1 MRLTTRWTAVAL
13 AVFCFGLSAWAEA
26 PTPKDKFHLYLLV
39 GQSNM
44 AGRGKVEEQDKTPDP
59 RIVSLNKAG
68 QWVPAVEPLHF
79 DKTAA
84 GVGPGFAFARAMIE
98 AEKDPAVKI
107 GLIPCAVGGSPIASW
122 NAGVQDP
129 GTKAFAW
136 DDTVKR
142 LKLAQEAGTLK
153 GILWHQ
159 GESDSSE
166 KLAPSYGGK
175 LEKVLGGLKDVA
187 GTPDVPIVVGHLF
200 AFKENKWKDVINQ
213 ALSNLPKRLQNVG
226 VVASEGMKDKGDNT
240 HLDSPSAREFGR
252 RYAKE
257 MLRVQGQ
264 VKPIKLNLWEHGV
277 PPVEGAM
284 AKAVGAEER
293 KIARVRNVS
302 EPAVS
307 VYLPND
313 GKAAR
318 TAVVVCPGGGYGALA
333 IEKEGDCVA
342 RWLNELGIVGVVLKY
357 RLNQYPQPA
366 ALQDAQRAIR
376 LVRERSTEW
385 GVDPAKVGVMG
396 FSAGGH
402 LAAYASTA
410 EPMPVPGPANG
421 SWKAIDSRPAFSV
434 LVYGVLPVSADDKM
448 AGGMYVPLAVGPR
461 TPPAFCVHAKDDKI
475 PFTFSENYAAKV
487 KAAGGRAEVHVYEAG
502 GHGFGMGVDGGEV
515 AGWPA
520 ACAKWLEA
528 NGWK

>member
-1 MRLTTRWTAVAL
+1 MPRTVAWVASIAVTLISLGA
-13 AVFCFGLSAWAEA
+13 GAEA
-26 PTPKDKFHLYLLV
+26 PAPKEKFHLYLLV

-44 AGRGKVEEQDKTPDP
+44 AGRGKVEEQDKTPNP

-84 GVGPGFAFARAMIE
+84 GVGPGFAFAKAMIE
-98 AEKDPAVKI
+98 AEKDPAVRI

-200 AFKENKWKDVINQ
+200 AFKENKWKDVINA

-226 VVASEGMKDKGDNT
+226 VVTSEGMKDKGDGT
-240 HLDSPSAREFGR
+240 HLDSPSAREFGK

-257 MLRVQGQ
+257 MLRVQGL
-264 VKPIKLNLWEHGV
+264 VKPIKVNLWEHGV
-277 PPVEGAM
+277 PPVDGAKPP
-284 AKAVGAEER
+284 AAEER

-302 EPAVS
+302 EPAVA

-318 TAVVVCPGGGYGALA
+318 TAVVICPGGGYGGLA

-342 RWLNELGIVGVVLKY
+342 RWLNEMGIVGVVLKY
-357 RLNQYPQPA
+357 RLKDYPQPA
-366 ALQDAQRAIR
+366 ALMDAQRAIR

-410 EPMPVPGPANG
+410 EPVHVPGPANG

-448 AGGMYVPLAVGPR
+448 AGGMYVPLAVSKGV
-461 TPPAFCVHAKDDKI
+461 PPAFCVHAKDDRI
-475 PFTFSENYAAKV
+475 SFTFSENYAAKV
-487 KAAGGRAEVHVYEAG
+487 KAAGGRAEVRVYETG
-502 GHGFGMGVDGGEV
+502 GHGFGMGADGGEV
-515 AGWPA
+515 AGWPGE
-520 ACAKWLEA
+520 CAKWLAA
-528 NGWK
+528 NGFR